1 VKRLTV
7 RHVTTY
13 SYAAPV
19 TFGPHR
25 LMFRPRD
32 SHDMRLLSA
41 ELAIDPMP
49 AQIRW
54 LHDVFG
60 NSIAVATFEGE
71 ASALRFES
79 TIAIEHYGIE
89 PPAYAVEDYA
99 RLYPFAY
106 SADEIPDLGRTTERH
121 VPDPEHLIDAWA
133 RDILA
138 AARAPNGEVDTMAL
152 LHALNT
158 APKRDLAYQA
168 RDAVGVQSPVETL
181 QLKSGSCRDFAWL
194 MIEAARSLGFAARF
208 VSGYLYD
215 PATDPAVS
223 EGAATAGAGTTHAW
237 VQVYVPGAGWLEFDP
252 TNAIAGG
259 PSLIRVAVAREPS
272 QAVPL
277 SGSFTGAPGDV
288 LGMTVE
294 VMVTTG

>member
-13 SYAAPV
+13 SYANPV
-19 TFGPHR
+19 AFGPHR

-41 ELAIDPMP
+41 EIAIEPKP
-49 AQIRW
+49 AQLRW

-60 NSIAVATFEGE
+60 NSIAVATFEAE
-71 ASALRFES
+71 AAKLRFES
-79 TIAIEHYGIE
+79 TISIEHYGIE

-106 SADEIPDLGRTTERH
+106 SADEIPDLGRTTERR
-121 VPDPEHLIDAWA
+121 VPDPEHLVDAWA
-133 RDILA
+133 REALA
-138 AARAPNGEVDTMAL
+138 AARGPDGEVETMAL

-158 APKRDLAYQA
+158 APKRDLVYQA
-168 RDAVGVQSPVETL
+168 RDAEGVQSPVETL
-181 QLKSGSCRDFAWL
+181 QMKSGSCRDFAWL

-215 PATDPAVS
+215 PAADPAVS
-223 EGAATAGAGTTHAW
+223 DGVANTGAGATHAW

-259 PSLIRVAVAREPS
+259 PSLIRVAVAREPN

-277 SGSFTGAPGDV
+277 SGSFTGAPADV

-294 VMVTTG
+294 VTVATV